1 MRVVSLIF
9 AGRSERDPSKVVTL
23 SGNMLTSWGRE
34 FQAEGTCA
42 KALRQ
47 EYVKH
52 VGGITRGLVWLKL
65 QSKGSDTE
73 RGSRGFQR
81 LWQRWCI

>member
-9 AGRSERDPSKVVTL
+9 AGRSESDPSKVVTL

-42 KALRQ
+42 KALKQ
-47 EYVKH
+47 DCDKH

-73 RGSRGFQR
+73 RGSGRFQR
-81 LWQRWCI
+81 LWQRQCV